1 MARRGR
7 AASIL
12 TLDISVCDQRTSS
25 GAIIRRFTALK
36 LGLPLGT
43 LIALAVLVAV
53 PAIAPAARPTATGE
67 SGLLE
72 PLASPRAHAAQAP
85 TASDPCPDDPN
96 PNSIPFLLGPPQA
109 TTNSSGE
116 LTSVSQTVAIGYP
129 YDLQLTS
136 PYQCWEILG
145 GNVVAASGSIDVN
158 GVWLVPV
165 SGSPLMLVVPKDGDS
180 DASGTII
187 EAIGGDTD
195 YYVEVPDNSTD
206 QDNTLGSGPIHNG
219 PIPEYGAPLD
229 IIGQVDIGATPWVF
243 NAATD
248 ELGGFS
254 ASSNSAAITY
264 GGQAITGGT
273 VTDGGFSQQGMAI
286 AAVNVPL
293 PRAFTTGPSS
303 GSSPTATFDYYT
315 VNANAVLTAGGG
327 AGGGGPAQGGGG
339 GNLPPPTPIQIL
351 CQSSTYAQE
360 HSSACNPV
368 HYLYGK
374 RLPAHVD
381 VGQLAPSTARVA
393 SSLSGPLT
401 FHVPNLYIGG
411 LPISNVTVTYD
422 PTQDTSCGGLWTG
435 GGTLD
440 IGDYGLDASPPQ
452 YGFSVCGNGDDL
464 GGGAALTGDAPII
477 PGLLDLT
484 ELGGTFHGG
493 PTRLTGNAT
502 LSVASG
508 LLRIPGCFLVAFAD
522 PSSPYTYNS
531 TDLSGTGCYPPSS
544 LQYTGAIT
552 SLAAGV
558 AGSVNLTVP
567 VLGSLSLG
575 HGYGFYIYPS
585 YFEFGGGFSE
595 SVVIFTISGNV
606 TGALDTATHVYDLE
620 GNLSACL
627 PDSIGCVTLQGLLS
641 SKGVGA
647 CGGVSILGVNATVY
661 FAYPWGGSASF
672 GFGCDLGP
680 IQVVVTPAA
689 AASTSART
697 IQIPKNDPVT
707 SITVTGKGHAPL
719 LQVTGPSGQQAS
731 NRATNEA
738 ATNDGITIIPLE
750 NGHETVIGIAQPA
763 PGAWTI
769 TPLDGSA
776 PVTAISFRNGMAAPK
791 IHASVTGTGRTYA
804 LHYDVMRRSG
814 QTVTFVERATHVFH
828 VIGTVTAGTGTLA
841 FTPAISPV
849 RDRTIVALVRL
860 DGLPNHNLVVASYTA
875 PPDPRAATP
884 RDLHLGRS
892 GTGLTVS
899 WTAGAN
905 ATSYLVDL
913 TLSDGRKLLYTS
925 PAGNGSLTIP
935 HVGPGV
941 TAEVSVA
948 GVAADGTLGSATA
961 GKLGPSDL
969 PAKVTHIG
977 TATGKNGLVV
987 RWQQAAGATEYLV
1000 RVTLTGATSGQYIAV
1015 SKSPQ
1020 LQPSRALAAIRHGAD
1035 ATITV
1040 RAVGSSGLVGPAGVF
1055 KYAPQ

>member
-1 MARRGR
+1 
-7 AASIL
+7 
-12 TLDISVCDQRTSS
+12 
-25 GAIIRRFTALK
+25 
-36 LGLPLGT
+36 
-43 LIALAVLVAV
+43 VLVAL
-53 PAIAPAARPTATGE
+53 PAIAPAARAPATAETA
-67 SGLLE
+67 
-72 PLASPRAHAAQAP
+72 PLGSLVSLQARAAEAP
-85 TASDPCPDDPN
+85 SASDPCPDDPS
-96 PNSIPFLLGPPQA
+96 PDSIPFLLGPPKA
-109 TTNSSGE
+109 TTNSSGA
-116 LTSVSQTVAIGYP
+116 LTSVSQTVGIGYP

-136 PYQCWEILG
+136 PYQCWEVLG
-145 GNVVAASGSIDVN
+145 GDVVAASGSIDVN

-180 DASGTII
+180 DAGGTII
-187 EAIGGDTD
+187 EALGADTD
-195 YYVEVPDNSTD
+195 YYVEVPDDSTD
-206 QDNTLGSGPIHNG
+206 QQNTLGSGPIHNG
-219 PIPEYGAPLD
+219 PIPEYGQPLEV
-229 IIGQVDIGATPWVF
+229 IGQVDIGATPWVF
-243 NAATD
+243 DAATG
-248 ELGGFS
+248 ELGGFG
-254 ASSNSAAITY
+254 ASSSSSAITY

-315 VNANAVLTAGGG
+315 VNAEAVLTAGGG
-327 AGGGGPAQGGGG
+327 GGGGGSAQGGGG

-374 RLPAHVD
+374 RLPAHTHGGGVSPP
-381 VGQLAPSTARVA
+381 AAREA
-393 SSLSGPLT
+393 TSLSGPLT
-401 FHVPNLYIGG
+401 FSVPNLYIGG

-422 PTQDTSCGGLWTG
+422 PSEDSSCGGLWTG

-440 IGDYGLDASPPQ
+440 IGDYGLNASPPQ

-484 ELGGTFHGG
+484 ELGGSFHGG

-522 PSSPYTYNS
+522 PSAPYTYNS

-544 LQYTGAIT
+544 LQYTGPIT

-567 VLGSLSLG
+567 VLGSLTLG

-680 IQVVVTPAA
+680 IQVVVSPAA
-689 AASTSART
+689 AASTAART

-707 SITVTGKGHAPL
+707 SITVTGRGHAPL
-719 LQVTGPSGQQAS
+719 LQVTSPSGQQAS
-731 NRATNEA
+731 NTATNAA

-750 NGHETVIGIAQPA
+750 NGHQTVIGLNHPA

-769 TPLDGSA
+769 TPLSASA
-776 PVTAISFRNGMAAPK
+776 PVTAVSFRNGIAAPK
-791 IHASVTGTGRTYA
+791 IHATVAATGGTYA
-804 LHYDVMRRSG
+804 LHYDVARRTG

-828 VIGTVTAGTGTLA
+828 VIGTVTAGTGTLS
-841 FTPAISPV
+841 FTPAISPI

-875 PPDPRAATP
+875 PPVARAETP
-884 RDLHLGRS
+884 SDLHLGRS
-892 GTGLTVS
+892 SSGLTVS
-899 WTAGAN
+899 WGAAAN

-913 TLSDGRKLLYTS
+913 TLSDGRKILYRS
-925 PAGNGSLTIP
+925 PAGSGSLTVP

-941 TAEVSVA
+941 TADVSVA
-948 GVAADGTLGSATA
+948 GLAADGTLGSATT
-961 GKLGPSDL
+961 GKLGASDL
-969 PAKVTHIG
+969 PAKVVDIR

-987 RWQQAAGATEYLV
+987 RWRQAAGATDYIV
-1000 RVTLTGATSGQYIAV
+1000 RVELTGDTSGQFIAV
-1015 SKSPQ
+1015 SKAPQ

-1035 ATITV
+1035 ATITI
-1040 RAVGSSGLVGPAGVF
+1040 RAVSSSGLVGPASVF
-1055 KYAPQ
+1055 NYAPQ